1 VSEFTKNYRQLIALQ
16 AVASGEKVT
25 QRWLAA
31 RLAISLG
38 LANALLHELQADGL
52 MAISQVEH
60 TRLLKYK
67 LTAGGRRALKNMAG
81 AVAEEAGN
89 MLAGLRE
96 ELTAQARKLKADGC
110 RRVTLCGEGA
120 LADMAAC
127 ALMNSGLKL
136 AGVVSRSADGE
147 RVAGLRMR
155 PIADAGKVK
164 CDAGAGVSS
173 KDAAALRKRLGK
185 RIPIIQ
191 LLPRAAK
198 RRQARG

>member
-1 VSEFTKNYRQLIALQ
+1 MSEFTKNYRHLITLQ

-52 MAISQVEH
+52 MAISQAGH
-60 TRLLKYK
+60 ARLLKYK
-67 LTAGGRRALKNMAG
+67 LTARGRRALKHMAG

-96 ELTAQARKLKADGC
+96 ELTAQAHKLKTDGC
-110 RRVTLCGEGA
+110 KRVALCGEGI

-136 AGVVSRSADGE
+136 AGVVSRNADGE
-147 RVAGLRMR
+147 RVAGLRVK
-155 PIADAGKVK
+155 PIADAEKIK
-164 CDAGAGVSS
+164 CDVGAGVSN
-173 KDAAALRKRLGK
+173 KDAAALRKCLGK
-185 RIPIIQ
+185 GIPVIQ

-198 RRQARG
+198 RRRACG